1 MKKRKRRTGF
11 TRTELMVVGGC
22 LTLFTFILLPG
33 LTGAREAGKRA
44 ICLSNL
50 KTLGAGMLLYAQDY
64 EGKIP
69 AWGWQFDEIGR
80 YGTGSWSNP
89 DNDQLT
95 KFVEWGYIWEYIQ
108 NKRPYVCPSLSLNHN
123 PRYLIPS
130 GLHSNYVWGWPDPTN
145 PAKPGPM
152 WSYQLNAQAAYSQ
165 YTDFNQWR
173 IKPELVLPNPENVMM
188 LFEQDYR
195 DYASFDN
202 GISLFEATHQQKI
215 DQDTVGPYHMVSGIF
230 QETGPTFAGGTR
242 TMNRIQGNGN
252 IVYFDGHVGDMTSEE
267 FREKRSTAE
276 GTLELIGGYFGFTW
290 PGY

>member
-69 AWGWQFDEIGR
+69 AWGWQFDEIDSQGDPAADWVHK
-80 YGTGSWSNP
+80 TTLS
-89 DNDQLT
+89 LT
-95 KFVEWGYIWEYIQ
+95 KSFEYAYIWEYILS
-108 NKRPYVCPSLSLNHN
+108 KRPFVCPSLTLLHN
-123 PRYLIPS
+123 PKPNIAL
-130 GLHSNYVWGWPDPTN
+130 GTHSQLVWGWPNGQGTQN
-145 PAKPGPM
+145 PPGPM
-152 WSYQLNAQAAYSQ
+152 WSYQLNAQPEYV
-165 YTDFNQWR
+165 TDPQSRTN
-173 IKPELVLPNPENVMM
+173 PELVLPSPTTVMM
-188 LFEQDYR
+188 LFEQDCR

-202 GISLFEATHQQKI
+202 GISLFNATHQELI
-215 DQDTVGPYHMVSGIF
+215 DQDTVGPYHMVSGTF

-242 TMNRIQGNGN
+242 TLNRIRGRGNL
-252 IVYFDGHVGDMTSEE
+252 VYFDGHVGDMTNEE
-267 FREKRSTAE
+267 FREKRSTE
-276 GTLELIGGYFGFTW
+276 DGTLELIGMKIFLW
-290 PGY
+290 P